1 MSLRYLR
8 LVKKGGETMKSIE
21 DLIPAVLAAGRMAVQ
36 EQKKVTRS
44 YKDDGSILTQ
54 VDKDVDQ
61 ALSKEIASRFPMA
74 NIITEESLRE
84 FDINREFTFAVDPI
98 DGTDSYSQ
106 GMPGWCISVG
116 VLDSQLMPVAG
127 IVYAPKWGAGTDQGS
142 LIFADLGKT
151 PLINEQPVEVVDY
164 KAKISRTEQIMIG
177 SKLHKHFDL
186 GLFPGKCRNIGS
198 TVLHILAQLM
208 HTGIIGTLLDPPH
221 IWDIAGA
228 HAIAKAHGLSVE
240 YLNNGSID
248 YRELLDGSTA
258 RDYILSGT
266 EPVMAAIRRL
276 VTTKPQPLI

>member
-1 MSLRYLR
+1 M
-8 LVKKGGETMKSIE
+8 ESIE
-21 DLIPAVLAAGRMAVQ
+21 GLIPAVLAAGRMAVQ

-61 ALSKEIASRFPMA
+61 ALSEEIASRVPGA
-74 NIITEESLRE
+74 NIITEESLRD
-84 FDINREFTFAVDPI
+84 FDNNREFTFAVDPI

-116 VLDSQLMPVAG
+116 LLDSQLMPVAG
-127 IVYAPKWGAGTDQGS
+127 IVYAPKWGAGSDDGS
-142 LIFADLGKT
+142 LFFADLGKT
-151 PLINEQPVEVVDY
+151 PLINEQSVNVIDY
-164 KAKISRTEQIMIG
+164 KAELTSTDQIMIG
-177 SKLHKHFDL
+177 SKLHKRFDL
-186 GLFPGKCRNIGS
+186 SRFPGKCRNIGS

-208 HTGIIGTLLDPPH
+208 HSGIIGALLDPPH
-221 IWDIAGA
+221 IWDIAAA
-228 HAIAKAHGLSVE
+228 HAIARAHGLSVE
-240 YLNNGSID
+240 YLNKGSID

-276 VTTKPQPLI
+276 ATPKP